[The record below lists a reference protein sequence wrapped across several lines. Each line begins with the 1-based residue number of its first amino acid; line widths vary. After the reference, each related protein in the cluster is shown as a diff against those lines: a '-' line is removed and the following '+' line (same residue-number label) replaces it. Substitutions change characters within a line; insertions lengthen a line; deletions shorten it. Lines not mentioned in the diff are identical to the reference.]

1 MLNFIP
7 KYNYYQRLTQ
17 HMTIRKT
24 LDRENRKPKKW
35 LQNYFVPFI
44 PKWTSRIIDNKKK
57 SIFFL
62 LCFGLFTYYE
72 GFQYLHNKVLH
83 REPLKN
89 KFQRWIFN
97 VKNIPKQSLTE
108 FQPIN
113 TLNQNTV
120 NQLKEIYLKCESE
133 MKYGM
138 SRKLMYEIYD
148 SLHLFQKDEERIGFY
163 RQSGYYKKR
172 NQKVSSVHFSQFVKI
187 FEDALKKLNKK
198 GNIIT
203 ESELVSQFIQ
213 LCLEKQDEIKKWEL
227 KIQQK
232 RAEYVKLIPEL
243 QEQKQGLIR
252 QIMSENPYV
261 TEEYIQ
267 KELENKGLYGLG
279 TKDKLQIY
287 DLQLSL
293 HKVLLDNKKAKLE
306 NSMLFGQS
314 MLSSEKEKRLIK
326 KIMDEEQI
334 VEQLQ
339 AKRNNMAEKFKV
351 LFKKQEIF
359 DI

>member
-1 MLNFIP
+1 MQNFIP
-7 KYNYYQRLTQ
+7 RYFYYQKLSQ
-17 HMTIRKT
+17 HMKIRKT

-44 PKWTSRIIDNKKK
+44 PKWTQRIVDNKKK

-62 LCFGLFTYYE
+62 LCLGLFTYYE
-72 GFQYLHNKVLH
+72 GFQCKIAFLLFSDLHHKILY
-83 REPLKN
+83 REPFKSKLD
-89 KFQRWIFN
+89 RWIFK
-97 VKNIPKQSLTE
+97 VKNLPKQSLVE
-108 FQPIN
+108 FQPIT
-113 TLNQNTV
+113 TLNQNTIE
-120 NQLKEIYLKCESE
+120 QLKEIYLKYESE

-138 SRKLMYEIYD
+138 SRKLMFEVYE
-148 SLHLFQKDEERIGFY
+148 SLNLFQKDEERIGFY

-172 NQKVSSVHFSQFVKI
+172 NQKVSSVHFQQFVKI

-198 GNIIT
+198 GNTIT

-213 LCLEKQDEIKKWEL
+213 LCSDKQSEKWEN

-232 RAEYVKLIPEL
+232 RAEFVKLLPEL
-243 QEQKQGLIR
+243 QDQKQALIR
-252 QIMSENPYV
+252 QMLSENPYV
-261 TEEYIQ
+261 TEEHIQ
-267 KELENKGLYGLG
+267 QELENKGLYGLG

-293 HKVLLDNKKAKLE
+293 HKVLLDSKKAKLY

-314 MLSSEKEKRLIK
+314 TLSAQKEKKLRD
-326 KIMDEEQI
+326 KIMIEEEK
-334 VEQLQ
+334 VNQLQ
-339 AKRNNMAEKFKV
+339 AKRNEVAEK
-351 LFKKQEIF
+351 

>member
-1 MLNFIP
+1 M
-7 KYNYYQRLTQ
+7 K
-17 HMTIRKT
+17 IRKT

-44 PKWTSRIIDNKKK
+44 PKWSQKIVDNKKK

-62 LCFGLFTYYE
+62 LCLGLFAYYE
-72 GFQYLHNKVLH
+72 GFQYLHHKILH
-83 REPLKN
+83 REPLKS
-89 KFQRWIFN
+89 KFNRWIFK
-97 VKNIPKQSLTE
+97 VKNLPQQSLVE
-108 FQPIN
+108 FQPIT

-120 NQLKEIYLKCESE
+120 DQLKEIYLKYEQE

-138 SRKLMYEIYD
+138 SRKLMFEVYE
-148 SLHLFQKDEERIGFY
+148 SLNLFQKDEERIGFY

-172 NQKVSSVHFSQFVKI
+172 NQKVSSVHFQQFIKI

-198 GNIIT
+198 GNTIT

-213 LCLEKQDEIKKWEL
+213 LCSEKQDEIKKWEN

-232 RAEYVKLIPEL
+232 RAEFVKLLPEL
-243 QEQKQGLIR
+243 QDQKQGLIR
-252 QIMSENPYV
+252 QMLSENPYV

-267 KELENKGLYGLG
+267 QELENKGLYGLG

-293 HKVLLDNKKAKLE
+293 HKVLLDSKKAKLY

-314 MLSSEKEKRLIK
+314 TLSAQKEKKLRN
-326 KIMDEEQI
+326 KIMIEEEK
-334 VEQLQ
+334 VNELQ
-339 AKRNNMAEKFKV
+339 VKRNEVAEKFKV